1 MKKRIYLTLLFSQS
15 MPSPQSPSLSD
26 TPNSQFVH
34 RAHALTE
41 LRDLCSRLRVKRMAP
56 RSRVMLSALESR
68 LARAREKVKPGGE
81 MSPFDRMNQCRTA
94 LERLDANGWKRSY
107 HQRLFHEDFLV
118 CFISSLGSVYLEPRK
133 SS

>member
-1 MKKRIYLTLLFSQS
+1 
-15 MPSPQSPSLSD
+15 MPPYQSPSVSH

-34 RAHALTE
+34 RVHALPE
-41 LRDLCSRLRVKRMAP
+41 LRKLFSRLRGKRMAP

-118 CFISSLGSVYLEPRK
+118 RFFSSLGSLFKFRECLFRECLFRDK
-133 SS
+133 ER